1 MAIDNPQKDMKLSK
15 FTLSYGHGKK
25 FECEIDCEKP
35 VWQHLGPETVSQSE
49 STIQSALDKPLE
61 YPGVERA
68 VVPGDRIAIV
78 VDPETPCWPEIV
90 AALRKRLLSAGIE
103 GDAIRV
109 VLNREIN
116 EQDLPANLSPATVGT
131 IISHSEA
138 MKGRSVYLA
147 STAEGQRIYLPEE
160 IGEADFVI
168 SVGPF
173 GYDERWG
180 YRGTC
185 SIVYPSFTSKE
196 EQEKFHAG
204 SQQDL
209 TPETSRGAR
218 QTIDE
223 VGWLLGLQYT
233 VQVIPSGSGKL
244 GHVISGANDAV
255 YREAINLLDR
265 YWRIQNKKR
274 VETVVISLPTEP
286 GCNLW
291 HAITRTC
298 HAARSLVQAHGRVM
312 LLTDL
317 KELPRELIDPLTMCD
332 DLSDALRLLNSLDS
346 PEAKALHAMVSLA
359 QSSRLYLL
367 SELEPDLLENL
378 YCIPLS
384 SQDEMRKAIQGAD
397 SCSLLNGGPFVY
409 VEND

>member
-1 MAIDNPQKDMKLSK
+1 MRK

-25 FECEIDCEKP
+25 FECEIECENQ
-35 VWQHLGPETVSQSE
+35 VWQHLGPATVAQPALV
-49 STIQSALDKPLE
+49 IQSALNEPLE

-78 VDPETPCWPEIV
+78 VDPETPCWADII

-103 GDAIRV
+103 SDAIRV
-109 VLNREIN
+109 VLNREIS
-116 EQDLPANLSPATVGT
+116 EQDLPANLSSAAVGT
-131 IISHSEA
+131 VISHSEA
-138 MKGRSVYLA
+138 MQGRSVYLA

-160 IGEADFVI
+160 IGEADFII

-173 GYDERWG
+173 GFDEQWG

-185 SIVYPSFTSKE
+185 SIIYPCFASQE
-196 EQEKFHAG
+196 EQAKFHTG

-209 TPETSRGAR
+209 TPETSRGTR

-233 VQVIPSGSGKL
+233 VQVIPSGAGKL

-255 YREAINLLDR
+255 YREAVNLLDR
-265 YWRIQNKKR
+265 HWRIQNKNR

-291 HAITRTC
+291 QAITRTC
-298 HAARSLVQAHGRVM
+298 NAARSLVQPHGRAM

-332 DLSDALRLLNSLDS
+332 DLNDAMRLLNSLDS
-346 PEAKALHAMVSLA
+346 PEAKALRAMVSLA

-378 YCIPLS
+378 YCIPLAN
-384 SQDEMRKAIQGAD
+384 QDEMRRAIQGAD
-397 SCSLLNGGPFVY
+397 SCALLNGGPFVY
-409 VEND
+409 VENE